1 MVYEDCE
8 SEQDR
13 GAEEPRRTR
22 RRVFGQKMADGH
34 RDCCNALSELH
45 NFLMSLY
52 TFSVIDLKLGKVQPL
67 ESATAPASRL
77 RRPASAPSLG
87 FAPHQ
92 LARSR
97 S

>member
-1 MVYEDCE
+1 M
-8 SEQDR
+8 
-13 GAEEPRRTR
+13 
-22 RRVFGQKMADGH
+22 H
-34 RDCCNALSELH
+34 H

-92 LARSR
+92 LSSKSVLNQLSAATSAKQRPATAAPRRAEEKARR
-97 S
+97 LAI